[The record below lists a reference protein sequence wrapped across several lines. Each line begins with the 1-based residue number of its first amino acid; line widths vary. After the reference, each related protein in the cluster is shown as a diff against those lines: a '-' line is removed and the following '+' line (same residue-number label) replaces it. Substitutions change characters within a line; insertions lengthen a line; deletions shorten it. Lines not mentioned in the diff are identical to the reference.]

1 MPDARYSDEQ
11 ILERVRDAHTRE
23 QGFRMLL
30 DAYQERLYWHIRHLV
45 GGHDD
50 ASDVLQNCLLNV
62 VRGIGQFEGR
72 SALYTWLFRIASN
85 EAMTFLG
92 RRQRQAAA
100 SLDEAEEGVV
110 RALQADPW
118 FDGDALQGALQ
129 QALQQLPDR
138 QRQVFTLRYFDELS
152 YRDIA
157 EILDI
162 SEGALKASF
171 HHAAK
176 KIERY
181 IEENGTG

>member
-1 MPDARYSDEQ
+1 M
-11 ILERVRDAHTRE
+11 ERVRDVHTRE

-92 RRQRQAAA
+92 RRQRQGADLLDGEAEAAA
-100 SLDEAEEGVV
+100 

-118 FDGDALQGALQ
+118 FDGDALQVALH
-129 QALQQLPDR
+129 QALQQLPER
-138 QRQVFTLRYFDELS
+138 QRQVFTLRYFEELS
-152 YRDIA
+152 YKDIA
-157 EILDI
+157 QILDT

-181 IEENGTG
+181 IEENGLD

>member
-1 MPDARYSDEQ
+1 MPRYSDEQ

-30 DAYQERLYWHIRHLV
+30 DTYQERLYGHIRHLV

-50 ASDVLQNCLLNV
+50 ASDVLQNCLLSV

-92 RRQRQAAA
+92 RRKRQGAV
-100 SLDEAEEGVV
+100 SLDGEEEKVA

-118 FDGDALQGALQ
+118 FDGDALQSALQ
-129 QALQQLPDR
+129 RALQQLPDR
-138 QRQVFTLRYFDELS
+138 QRQVFTLRYFEELS

-157 EILDI
+157 QVLDL

-181 IEENGTG
+181 IEENGLD

>member
-1 MPDARYSDEQ
+1 MCIRGS
-11 ILERVRDAHTRE
+11 RVFGCCWTR
-23 QGFRMLL
+23 
-30 DAYQERLYWHIRHLV
+30 IRSACTGTSGTWW

-92 RRQRQAAA
+92 RRQRQGADSLDGEGEAAA
-100 SLDEAEEGVV
+100 

-118 FDGDALQGALQ
+118 FDGDALQVALH
-129 QALQQLPDR
+129 QALQQLPER
-138 QRQVFTLRYFDELS
+138 QRQVFTLRYFEELS
-152 YRDIA
+152 YKDIA
-157 EILDI
+157 QILDT

-181 IEENGTG
+181 IEENGLD

>member
-1 MPDARYSDEQ
+1 MPRYSDEQ
-11 ILERVRDAHTRE
+11 ILERVRAAHTRE

-30 DAYQERLYWHIRHLV
+30 DAYQERLYGHIRHLV

-62 VRGIGQFEGR
+62 VRSIGQFEGR

-92 RRQRQAAA
+92 RRQRQGVG
-100 SLDEAEEGVV
+100 SLDGEAEGAA

-118 FDGDALQGALQ
+118 FDGDALQVALH
-129 QALQQLPDR
+129 QALQQLPER
-138 QRQVFTLRYFDELS
+138 QRQVFTLRYFEELS

-157 EILDI
+157 QILDV

-181 IEENGTG
+181 IEENGVG